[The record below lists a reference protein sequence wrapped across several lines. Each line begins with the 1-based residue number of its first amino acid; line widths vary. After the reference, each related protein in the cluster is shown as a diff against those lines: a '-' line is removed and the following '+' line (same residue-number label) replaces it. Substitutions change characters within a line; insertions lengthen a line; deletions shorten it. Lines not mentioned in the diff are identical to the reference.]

1 MKKSYSEYQ
10 RKSIIDAVSKTTD
23 VELLNEMYTTLM
35 TFILEAERPQG
46 SEQVLNAAGSEL

>member
-35 TFILEAERPQG
+35 TFILEAERQQG
-46 SEQVLNAAGSEL
+46 SEPALNAAGSEL